1 MLAFERLYII
11 LLIDK
16 RVSRITYNLKNW
28 RKIMNTILF
37 LSIIS
42 IVSSLAIAY
51 ISLKFARSEEAEIV
65 NEIQKKYPNSIYYG

>member
-1 MLAFERLYII
+1 
-11 LLIDK
+11 
-16 RVSRITYNLKNW
+16 
-28 RKIMNTILF
+28 MNTILF

-65 NEIQKKYPNSIYYG
+65 NEIQKKYPNNTLFYGQIVRIKEIVKI